1 MTLNR
6 REMLAASAGVGLAA
20 MGVPGVALAV
30 PVKESRYNLYST
42 PLTPKIIEEIGLA
55 MLPVANLAENE
66 DYNALVQEFDKFA
79 GITCRGQ
86 LVEAITKHLPEQLAN
101 DRRVVKQ
108 VKQVKQEWKMRV
120 TLNQGSSFDY
130 IIVGDPWRIARGV
143 YFTHVGL
150 LRGILDRFAFML

>member
-42 PLTPKIIEEIGLA
+42 PLMPKIIEEVGLA
-55 MLPVANLAENE
+55 MLPAANLSENE
-66 DYNALVQEFDKFA
+66 NYDTLVQEFDKFA

-108 VKQVKQEWKMRV
+108 V
-120 TLNQGSSFDY
+120 LNQENPVGEVYFFD
-130 IIVGDPWRIARGV
+130 PRRIDCGV

-150 LRGILDRFAFML
+150 LRGIYGTRPPAQFLP